1 METTREGKTK
11 RDNARRVKGYGR
23 VFARGGVWYLRYRA
37 NGIERTRSTNIT
49 VDATSPQRLE
59 TSRRKALAVLDEET
73 AVLRLKDRESG
84 LRIVRAML
92 EDTRER
98 LRDSLSDLRRNA
110 PLASLQS
117 LFETS
122 ARRPDLS
129 PGQAETYAR
138 YIRELV
144 EAVGADVKIRDVDD
158 GVADTFARR
167 LAARPISP
175 NTYNK
180 HLGGYAL
187 VWDVVMGVVGVSSNP
202 WRTIPRKRLDTSVR
216 RALTDDECERL
227 LAAADGET
235 KALLAIGL
243 YTGLRLGDAVHLRR
257 GDVHDGAVF
266 VERTRKTGASVGIP
280 LHPRLAAI
288 LDAHGGRDA
297 LTPTLAKTY
306 DEHGNSSVV
315 RLMRRVFEKCGIET
329 SASAG
334 TKSGS
339 RARPLCGFH
348 SLRSTFVT
356 RCVAAGVPQAVVQTL
371 VGHASQRMTQHYTH
385 LQNRDVLAAFAAIR

>member
-1 METTREGKTK
+1 MKTTREHETK
-11 RDNARRVKGYGR
+11 RDVARRGKGCGR

-37 NGIERTRSTNIT
+37 NGIERTHSTKIA
-49 VDATSPQRLE
+49 VDASSPRRLE

-73 AVLRLKDRESG
+73 AVLRLKDKESG

-98 LRDSLSDLRRNA
+98 LRDSMGEVRRNA

-129 PGQAETYAR
+129 PGQTATYAR

-144 EAVGADVKIRDVDD
+144 ETVGADVKIRDVDD

-167 LAARPISP
+167 LAERPISP

-180 HLGGYAL
+180 RLGGYAL
-187 VWDVVMGVVGVSSNP
+187 VWDAVMGLVGVTTNP
-202 WRTIPRKRLDTSVR
+202 WRTIPHRRLDTSVR

-227 LAAADGET
+227 LAATDGET

-257 GDVHDGAVF
+257 SDIHDGAVF
-266 VERTRKTGASVGIP
+266 VERTRKTGAGVGVP

-288 LDAHGGRDA
+288 LDAHGGPDA

-315 RLMRRVFEKCGIET
+315 RLVRRVFEKCGIET
-329 SASAG
+329 STGAG
-334 TKSGS
+334 AKQGC

-356 RCVAAGVPQAVVQTL
+356 RCVAAGVPQPVVQTL

-385 LQNRDVLAAFAAIR
+385 LQNRDVLAAFAAVR